1 MSIDEYVAQMVAAAP
16 PLTPEQVE
24 GAARILAGVEIDE
37 QVAA

>member
-1 MSIDEYVAQMVAAAP
+1 MSPREYGIHLAGDCA

-24 GAARILAGVEIDE
+24 SASRILAGVETE